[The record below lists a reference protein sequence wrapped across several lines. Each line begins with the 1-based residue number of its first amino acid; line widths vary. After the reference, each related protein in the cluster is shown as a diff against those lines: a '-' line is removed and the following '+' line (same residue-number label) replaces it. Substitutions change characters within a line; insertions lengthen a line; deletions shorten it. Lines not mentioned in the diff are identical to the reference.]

1 MIINKQSD
9 EFDFKTI
16 FTQKIDNLNIIL
28 ELYGASPLESIQN
41 LNKIYS
47 DYNQYLTNKKIA
59 NANKKA
65 LNRKNSQEEE
75 NEMNEIPKNHQ
86 VITMKDVNK
95 LHIHNKYQI
104 IIIFLIVIILIA
116 YTSFI
121 ILWLDYFS
129 RRKYLF
135 NIIQKSSKLE
145 ESCYEAVNIYELMI
159 FNNFT
164 LDEMIEHL
172 ELSPNNNN
180 GNNYD
185 SNLIINSFYQNLFL
199 VFDFEKD
206 SRKIGD
212 LYQDFEDLSEFNCEN
227 LYFAFQYEIL
237 EEVDVLINE
246 YNLKKKLT
254 DICEVSHIT
263 ESKNAKTIYERHF
276 QYIKNGMLSLNDF
289 TFEGLNKNIDTGLM
303 GSILIFFVTTTIYVI
318 EVTTNTPHKESIRKI
333 MYLLSFNIIIT
344 EIMFLVF
351 GVALI
356 LLIIFFYI
364 YNINKFCNQI
374 FLLKKTFNIFEMQ
387 EQ

>member
-1 MIINKQSD
+1 
-9 EFDFKTI
+9 
-16 FTQKIDNLNIIL
+16 
-28 ELYGASPLESIQN
+28 
-41 LNKIYS
+41 
-47 DYNQYLTNKKIA
+47 
-59 NANKKA
+59 
-65 LNRKNSQEEE
+65 
-75 NEMNEIPKNHQ
+75 
-86 VITMKDVNK
+86 
-95 LHIHNKYQI
+95 
-104 IIIFLIVIILIA
+104 LIA

-246 YNLKKKLT
+246 YNLKKKLA